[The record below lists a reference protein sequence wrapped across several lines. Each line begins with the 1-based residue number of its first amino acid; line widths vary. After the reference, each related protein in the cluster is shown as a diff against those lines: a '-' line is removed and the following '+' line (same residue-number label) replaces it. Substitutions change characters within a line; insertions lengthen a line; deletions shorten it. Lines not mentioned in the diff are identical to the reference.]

1 MYILEDV
8 WDIIEF
14 VRVRGIWI
22 ILEFDVLGIV
32 NEVVEVIRL
41 FFFNN
46 NIKVNWF
53 DCERIIKL
61 DYVFSINFI
70 CC

>member
-22 ILEFDVLGIV
+22 ILEFDVLGII
-32 NEVVEVIRL
+32 NRVVEVIRL
-41 FFFNN
+41 FFF
-46 NIKVNWF
+46 F
-53 DCERIIKL
+53 IIILKL
-61 DYVFSINFI
+61 IGLIVKWL
-70 CC
+70 

>member
-22 ILEFDVLGIV
+22 ILEFDVLGII
-32 NEVVEVIRL
+32 NKVVEVIRL
-41 FFFNN
+41 VFFFYN
-46 NIKVNWF
+46 NIKV
-53 DCERIIKL
+53 KL
-61 DYVFSINFI
+61 VWLLNDYKIGLCI
-70 CC
+70 

>member
-22 ILEFDVLGIV
+22 ILEFDVLGII
-32 NEVVEVIRL
+32 NKVVEVIRL
-41 FFFNN
+41 FFF
-46 NIKVNWF
+46 F
-53 DCERIIKL
+53 IIILKI
-61 DYVFSINFI
+61 VKWI
-70 CC
+70 

>member
-22 ILEFDVLGIV
+22 ILEFDVLGII
-32 NEVVEVIRL
+32 NKVVEVIRL
-41 FFFNN
+41 FFFFYN
-46 NIKVNWF
+46 NIKV
-53 DCERIIKL
+53 KL
-61 DYVFSINFI
+61 VWLLNDYKIGLCI
-70 CC
+70 